1 MKRETAVAGSFY
13 PNNCNEI
20 NQHISHFSEILDNS
34 DFNPKLEFI
43 PKAIIVPHAGYVYS
57 GFTANVAYS
66 LLKRL
71 NPKRVIV
78 IGPSHKFSFKG
89 ASVALFDEY
98 TSPCGNMPIDME
110 YSKNLIKEFDF
121 LDFNQQVHSEHS
133 TETQIPFIK
142 HYLPNTK
149 IVEIVYSDISHKL
162 ISLIVANALND
173 DDDDTFLVISTDL
186 SHFYTLEKANQLDN
200 IGLTAIDKLDLD
212 IWNQGCEACGRTG
225 VKAIIKC
232 ANEFNLQS
240 RLLDYRTSFDVTKD
254 DKSVVGYM
262 SAVLG

>member
-20 NQHISHFSEILDNS
+20 NQHFSHFSEILDNS

-43 PKAIIVPHAGYVYS
+43 PKAIIVPHAGYIYS

-66 LLKRL
+66 LLKGL

-98 TSPCGNMPIDME
+98 VSPCGNIPIDKE
-110 YSKNLIKEFDF
+110 YSKNLIEEFDF
-121 LDFNQQVHSEHS
+121 LDFNQQVHIEHS

-142 HYLPNTK
+142 HHLPNTK
-149 IVEIVYSDISHKL
+149 IVEIVYSDISYKQ
-162 ISLIVANALND
+162 ISLIISKALSNK
-173 DDDDTFLVISTDL
+173 DTFLVISTDL
-186 SHFYTLEKANQLDN
+186 SHFYTQEKAQKLDN
-200 IGLTAIDKLDLD
+200 IGLVAVDELDLE
-212 IWNQGCEACGRTG
+212 IWNSGCEACGETG
-225 VKAIIKC
+225 VKALIES
-232 ANEFNLQS
+232 ANKLRLQS
-240 RLLDYRTSFDVTKD
+240 KILDYRTSYDVTKD